1 MICKKQEG
9 IEMKRDLKY
18 AVVAVWM
25 TLLLAGGAC
34 AAEGLDSFVDSR
46 SMDGT
51 TFADVKTTSWF
62 YSGVKSAYDMMIME
76 GMGGGRFEPNQ
87 TVPWS
92 QAVTIAARVR
102 AAYLGEEIP
111 AAEGAW
117 YQQYVD
123 YAAAS
128 GILPANHPDGAAWNT
143 TAIDRQSIAYLFQ
156 AVVGK
161 EDCPP
166 VSNLTIPDLAAVSND
181 KQAAVQS
188 LYAAGI
194 FTGKSGGNF
203 DPTGLTTRAEL
214 ATILTRLLRPAYRVA
229 YDSRV
234 NTDMVGQESNF
245 THSGGLCYDDGAVYL
260 IYREDVPDGV
270 EYQHILRRDK
280 KTGQV
285 TTLYSSD
292 GTKYGNL
299 YDLYLCDG
307 YLYFTEKDANGN
319 RAFKRISIDGDEAE
333 KLCSTPKNNSLDY
346 FLVYDN
352 RIFTLQSQMMGSDFV
367 YTLGEL
373 KGNSIQALGKYYRAD
388 SIYGFNGK
396 IYVAAD
402 YGNELHAYDLTTGKT
417 EKLIEGMETC
427 VFNGGN
433 IYFLLWDNG
442 DYSNQIWMAS
452 LADPARAVKYGTVPE
467 SALTHYVNL
476 AHDGKDLYYIASSSY
491 VLYRIAP
498 GQEAEK
504 VLTNRFGTVE
514 NPIIWDDCF
523 LAGNPGLSVG
533 GNYTGEYPV
542 TTGIGTPNVFRTNV
556 DHWLGYS
563 ALMVRTAFPQSGKA
577 YTNDA
582 PLAEGDCLAVHKAY
596 YSGDALVLD
605 VDYYNPDTAKIRTI
619 RNMDVTLKAGG
630 VTLAEDVRV
639 VDGEDVKPGK
649 TGKFTIVI
657 QGEDLLAAGV
667 DLGDLDW
674 KIGVSYN
681 LYNT

>member
-1 MICKKQEG
+1 
-9 IEMKRDLKY
+9 MKRSVKSAILLSLALVLFTCSAY
-18 AVVAVWM
+18 AAD
-25 TLLLAGGAC
+25 
-34 AAEGLDSFVDSR
+34 GLDSFVDSR

-51 TFADVKTTSWF
+51 TFADVKTSSWF
-62 YSGVKSAYDMMIME
+62 YSGVKSAYDMKIME
-76 GMGGGRFEPNQ
+76 GMGGGRFAPNE

-102 AAYLGEEIP
+102 AAYLGEEIL
-111 AAEGAW
+111 AAEGVW
-117 YQQYVD
+117 YQRYVN
-123 YAAAS
+123 YAAER
-128 GILPANHPDGAAWNT
+128 GILPSNHPAGGAWNT
-143 TAIDRQSIAYLFQ
+143 TPIDRQSIAYLFQ
-156 AVVGK
+156 AVVDR

-166 VSNLTIPDLAAVSND
+166 NSNLTIPDLAAVSDD

-194 FTGKSGGNF
+194 FTGKGGGNF

-229 YDSRV
+229 YDSRI
-234 NTDMVGQESNF
+234 NADMVGQESNF
-245 THSGGLCYDDGAVYL
+245 THSGGLCCDEDAVYL

-299 YDLYLCDG
+299 HDLYLCDG

-319 RAFKRISIDGDEAE
+319 RAFKRISVDGGEAE

-433 IYFLLWDNG
+433 IYYLLWDNG
-442 DYSNQIWMAS
+442 DYSNQVWMAS
-452 LADPARAVKYGTVPE
+452 LADTARPVKYGMVPE
-467 SALTHYVNL
+467 SAMTHYVNL
-476 AHDGKDLYYIASSSY
+476 AHDGEDLYYIASASY
-491 VLYRIAP
+491 VLYRIVP

-523 LAGNPGLSVG
+523 LAGNPGLVVG

-542 TTGIGTPNVFRTNV
+542 TTGIGTPNVMRTNV

-563 ALMVRTAFPQSGKA
+563 AMMVRTAFPQNGKA
-577 YTNDA
+577 YTDDA
-582 PLAEGDCLAVHKAY
+582 TLDEGDTVAVRKAY
-596 YSGDALVLD
+596 YSGNALVLD
-605 VDYYNPDTAKIRTI
+605 VDYYNPDTAKIRAI
-619 RNMDVTLKAGG
+619 RNMDVTLTAGG
-630 VTLAEDVRV
+630 VTLAKDVRV
-639 VDGEDVKPGK
+639 VDNENVKPGK
-649 TGKFTIVI
+649 TGQFTVVI
-657 QGEDLLAAGV
+657 QGEDLLARGV
-667 DLGDLDW
+667 DLSDLVW
-674 KIGVSYN
+674 EIGVSYS
-681 LYNT
+681 LYDL